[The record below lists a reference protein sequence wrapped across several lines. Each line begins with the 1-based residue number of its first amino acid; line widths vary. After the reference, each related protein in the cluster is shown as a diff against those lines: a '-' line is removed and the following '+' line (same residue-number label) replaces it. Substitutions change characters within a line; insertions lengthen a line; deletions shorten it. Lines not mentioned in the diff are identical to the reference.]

1 MNAKKRLRVMM
12 TRREITPGMLEGSV
26 AVVLD
31 VILATTTLTTIVE
44 NGAKRVFVADTLED
58 VERLAEPLDPSATL
72 RGGEQEGNS
81 VPGYDL
87 GPLPEEYSPEV
98 VADKDV
104 IFLTTN
110 GTKALAAAHEARQVI
125 VGCMRNAPA
134 VARYLDSLDIETVYL
149 VCAGSRGKF
158 SYEDY
163 AGAAEIISHMN
174 LDDYSL
180 GDSALLAREFSERH
194 KHDPLAAITAGR
206 VGRMFDHR
214 MPEVCRFTAE
224 VGASKTVPELKDE
237 YLHLTGEVGEV
248 RAS

>member
-1 MNAKKRLRVMM
+1 MDKKRLGVMM
-12 TRREITPGMLEGSV
+12 TRREIVPGMLEGSV

-31 VILATTTLTTIVE
+31 VILATTTLTTIIE
-44 NGAKRVFVADTLED
+44 NGARRVFVADTLDD
-58 VERLAEPLDPSATL
+58 VERLAEPLDPAQTI
-72 RGGEQEGNS
+72 RGGEQEGHS

-87 GPLPEEYSPEV
+87 GPLPEEYSPDV
-98 VADKDV
+98 VANKDV

-110 GTKALAAAHEARQVI
+110 GTKALAAAHEAEQVI

-134 VARYLDSLDIETVYL
+134 VARYLDSLDAPSIYL

-158 SYEDY
+158 SYEDF

-174 LDDYSL
+174 TDDYLL
-180 GDSALLAREFSERH
+180 GDAAVLAREFH
-194 KHDPLAAITAGR
+194 AANGHDPLAAITAGR

-224 VGASKTVPELKDE
+224 VGASETVPELKDE
-237 YLHLTGEVGEV
+237 YLHLTGEVGEA

>member
-1 MNAKKRLRVMM
+1 MKRLKVMM
-12 TRREITPGMLEGSV
+12 TRREIVPGLLEGSV

-31 VILATTTLTTIVE
+31 VILATTTLTTILE

-58 VERLAEPLDPSATL
+58 VERLAEPLDPKTTI
-72 RGGEQEGNS
+72 RGGEQQGNS
-81 VPGYDL
+81 VEGYDL
-87 GPLPEEYSPEV
+87 GPLPEEYTPEV
-98 VADKDV
+98 VAGKDV

-110 GTKALAAAHEARQVI
+110 GTKALAAAHEARQVL
-125 VGCMRNAPA
+125 VGCMRNAPS
-134 VARYLDSLDIETVYL
+134 VARYLDSLDDVETVYL
-149 VCAGSRGKF
+149 VCAGSRGNF
-158 SYEDY
+158 SFEDY

-194 KHDPLAAITAGR
+194 RDDPLAAITAGR

-224 VGASKTVPELKDE
+224 VGASTTVPELKDE
-237 YLHLTGEVGEV
+237 HLHPTGEVGEA

>member
-1 MNAKKRLRVMM
+1 MKKLSVMM
-12 TRREITPGMLEGSV
+12 TRREIVPGMLEGSV

-44 NGAKRVFVADTLED
+44 NGARRVFVADTLED
-58 VERLAEPLDPSATL
+58 VERLAEPLDPAATL
-72 RGGEQEGNS
+72 RGGEQEGHS

-87 GPLPEEYSPEV
+87 GPLPQEYSPEV
-98 VADKDV
+98 VAGKDV

-110 GTKALAAAHEARQVI
+110 GTKALAAAHEADQII

-134 VARYLDSLDIETVYL
+134 VARYLDSLDTGKVHL

-158 SYEDY
+158 SFEDF

-174 LDDYSL
+174 LEDCFL
-180 GDSALLAREFSERH
+180 GDSALLAREFHETH
-194 KHDPLAAITAGR
+194 KNDPLDTITTGR

-214 MPEVCRFTAE
+214 MPEVCRFTAD
-224 VGASKTVPELKDE
+224 VGASTTVPELKDE
-237 YLHLTGEVGEV
+237 YLHITAEVGEA